1 MSSGTEE
8 HLCDFCLSSPGVVKR
23 GIINLCLKHY
33 NLTEGVRYE
42 ADEIVEKR
50 KIEQCK
56 CVQPRVFDGLG
67 NYGRYANSL
76 LSGFWLYF
84 CLRGFVA

>member
-1 MSSGTEE
+1 MVGYIYQIPNPHNFYKNNKTLTKLFPMSSGTEE

-23 GIINLCLKHY
+23 GIIDLCLKHY

-56 CVQPRVFDGLG
+56 CVQPHVF
-67 NYGRYANSL
+67 
-76 LSGFWLYF
+76 
-84 CLRGFVA
+84 